1 VKKFIA
7 VWLLLCTGLLS
18 GCATI
23 DYVTGEQTRNF
34 YSLED
39 DITLGKQVFT
49 SMNRQM
55 EDNGVPVNADTEQL
69 RKLQNMVNRI
79 AAVSDLPD
87 LPYEVSLYSTNLV
100 NAMAAPGGKIIVF
113 EGLWDPEEG
122 LVKDDDELAAVLA
135 HEIAHVTCRHS
146 TEAMTRQL
154 PAQAAFALAAVLASR
169 NDDNRTQLILGGTFA
184 VYQGLVVTHYS
195 RRDEYEADRVGLMY
209 MARAGYDPR
218 AALRIWQRVAE
229 QQGRAPPLSFLSTH
243 PSDANRAR
251 QLEALLPEALFEYE
265 KTRNSR

>member
-1 VKKFIA
+1 LQKLKSGI
-7 VWLLLCTGLLS
+7 LLLGTALLA
-18 GCATI
+18 GCATT
-23 DYVTGEQTRNF
+23 DYVTGQQTRNF
-34 YSLED
+34 YSLDD
-39 DITLGKQVFT
+39 DIALGKQVFT
-49 SMNRQM
+49 SMNQQM
-55 EDNGVPVNADTEQL
+55 EKNGVPANTNPEQL
-69 RKLQNMVNRI
+69 RKLQTMVNRI

-122 LVKDDDELAAVLA
+122 LTRDDDELAAVLA

-154 PAQAAFALAAVLASR
+154 PAQAAFALASVLAAR
-169 NDDNRTQLILGGTFA
+169 KDDNRMQLILGGTFA

-195 RRDEYEADRVGLMY
+195 RRDEFEADRVGMMY

-218 AALRIWQRVAE
+218 AALRIWRRIAE
-229 QQGRAPPLSFLSTH
+229 QQDRAPPLSFLSTH
-243 PSDANRAR
+243 PSDADRAL
-251 QLEALLPEALFEYE
+251 QLESLLPEALSEYE
-265 KTRNSR
+265 KTRSSR